1 MRHTYFQ
8 LSRQILTTHHA
19 QGDQSFMKVD
29 GKIGIGQAIMVM
41 MLTIGITNHVTVI
54 PLLLSKAGRD
64 AWLTVLLAGIPFSFW
79 AYLLFV
85 INRSLNQQ
93 SLYEWLSRRSGKIV
107 SNLLLVPIMICL
119 YLMALTNLIDTQTWT
134 TVNYLPRTPE
144 WVTALALMGLCI
156 LAAIGG
162 ITSVGITAGILLP
175 VVVML
180 GFFVAFGNI
189 PKKDY
194 SLLLPLFQ
202 HGYRPLFH
210 GMLYVGG
217 GISEMFL
224 LLLLQPHV
232 RKPFRLVHF
241 LVMLGITLLLTLSPL
256 TGAIAEFGPVES
268 ARQRF
273 PAFEQWRLLTIGKD
287 IENMEF
293 FSIFQWLAGAFIR
306 ITICLLLLGDLLT
319 IRNRKQRK
327 FMMIFLG
334 GSMIAFT
341 SLPYSDMQFVSFLT
355 HVYYPLYLA
364 IIVVITLA
372 LMLVTLRKPSKQ
384 EEIGH
389 DP

>member
-1 MRHTYFQ
+1 
-8 LSRQILTTHHA
+8 
-19 QGDQSFMKVD
+19 MKVD

-64 AWLTVLLAGIPFSFW
+64 AWLSVLLSGIPFSLW

-85 INRSLNQQ
+85 INRSLDQQ
-93 SLYEWLSRRSGKIV
+93 SLYEWLSQRSGKIV

-144 WVTALALMGLCI
+144 WVTAFALMGLCV
-156 LAAIGG
+156 LASIGG
-162 ITSVGITAGILLP
+162 MTSVGITAGVLLP
-175 VVVML
+175 IVVLL

-194 SLLLPLFQ
+194 SHLLPLFQ
-202 HGYRPLFH
+202 NGLRPLLH

-217 GISEMFL
+217 GFTELFLFL
-224 LLLLQPHV
+224 LLQHHV

-241 LVMLGITLLLTLSPL
+241 FVMLGITLLLTLSPL

-293 FSIFQWLAGAFIR
+293 FSIFQWLSGAFIR
-306 ITICLLLLGDLLT
+306 ITLCLILLGDLIT
-319 IRNRKQRK
+319 IRTRKQRK
-327 FMMIFLG
+327 FMMLFFG

-341 SLPYSDMQFVSFLT
+341 SLPYSDMQFVAFLSR
-355 HVYYPLYLA
+355 VYYPLYLV
-364 IIVVITLA
+364 IMVVVSLA
-372 LMLVTLRKPSKQ
+372 LILISLRKPSRQ
-384 EEIGH
+384 EETPY

>member
-1 MRHTYFQ
+1 
-8 LSRQILTTHHA
+8 
-19 QGDQSFMKVD
+19 MKVD

-64 AWLTVLLAGIPFSFW
+64 AWLSVLLAGIPFSFW

-85 INRSLNQQ
+85 IHRNLNQQ
-93 SLYEWLSRRSGKIV
+93 SLYEWLMQRSGKIV
-107 SNLLLVPIMICL
+107 TNLLLVPIMICL
-119 YLMALTNLIDTQTWT
+119 YMMALTNLIDTQTWT

-144 WVTALALMGLCI
+144 WVTAFALMCLCI

-202 HGYRPLFH
+202 HGYRPLLH

-241 LVMLGITLLLTLSPL
+241 LIMLGITLLLTLSPL

-319 IRNRKQRK
+319 FRTRKQRK

-341 SLPYSDMQFVSFLT
+341 SLPFSDMQFVSFLT

-372 LMLVTLRKPSKQ
+372 LILVTLRKPSKQ
-384 EEIGH
+384 EGIGH

>member
-1 MRHTYFQ
+1 
-8 LSRQILTTHHA
+8 
-19 QGDQSFMKVD
+19 MKVD

-64 AWLTVLLAGIPFSFW
+64 SWLSVLLAGIPFSFW

-85 INRSLNQQ
+85 IHRNLNQQ
-93 SLYEWLSRRSGKIV
+93 SLYEWLTKRSGKIV
-107 SNLLLVPIMICL
+107 TNLLLVPIMICL
-119 YLMALTNLIDTQTWT
+119 YMMALTNLIDTQTWT

-144 WVTALALMGLCI
+144 WVTAFALMGLCV
-156 LAAIGG
+156 LASIGG
-162 ITSVGITAGILLP
+162 MTSVGITAGILLP

-202 HGYRPLFH
+202 NGFRPLLH

-217 GISEMFL
+217 GFTELFL
-224 LLLLQPHV
+224 LLLLQHHV

-241 LVMLGITLLLTLSPL
+241 LFMLGITLLLTLSPL

-293 FSIFQWLAGAFIR
+293 FSIFQWLAGSFIR

-319 IRNRKQRK
+319 FRTRKQRK
-327 FMMIFLG
+327 FMMMFLG

-341 SLPYSDMQFVSFLT
+341 SLPFSDMQFVSFLT
-355 HVYYPLYLA
+355 HIYYPLYLV
-364 IIVVITLA
+364 IMVVITLA
-372 LMLVTLRKPSKQ
+372 LILVTLRKPSRQ
-384 EEIGH
+384 EGIGH

>member
-1 MRHTYFQ
+1 
-8 LSRQILTTHHA
+8 
-19 QGDQSFMKVD
+19 MKVD

-64 AWLTVLLAGIPFSFW
+64 AWLSVLLAGIPFSFW

-85 INRSLNQQ
+85 INRSLDQQ
-93 SLYEWLSRRSGKIV
+93 SLYEWISQRSGKIV

-144 WVTALALMGLCI
+144 WVTALALIGLCV
-156 LAAIGG
+156 LASIGG
-162 ITSVGITAGILLP
+162 MTSVGITAGVLLP
-175 VVVML
+175 IVVLL

-202 HGYRPLFH
+202 NGFRPLLH

-217 GISEMFL
+217 GFTELFL
-224 LLLLQPHV
+224 LLLLQHHV

-241 LVMLGITLLLTLSPL
+241 FVMLGITLLLTLSPL

-268 ARQRF
+268 SRQRF

-293 FSIFQWLAGAFIR
+293 FSIFQWLSGAFIR
-306 ITICLLLLGDLLT
+306 ITLCLILLGDLIT
-319 IRNRKQRK
+319 IRTRKQRK
-327 FMMIFLG
+327 FMMLFFG
-334 GSMIAFT
+334 GSMIALT
-341 SLPYSDMQFVSFLT
+341 SLPYSDMQFVAFLSR
-355 HVYYPLYLA
+355 VYYPLYFV
-364 IIVVITLA
+364 IMVVVSLA
-372 LMLVTLRKPSKQ
+372 LILISLRKPSRQ
-384 EEIGH
+384 EGAPY

>member
-1 MRHTYFQ
+1 
-8 LSRQILTTHHA
+8 
-19 QGDQSFMKVD
+19 MKVD

>member
-1 MRHTYFQ
+1 
-8 LSRQILTTHHA
+8 
-19 QGDQSFMKVD
+19 MKVD

-64 AWLTVLLAGIPFSFW
+64 AWLSVLLAGIPFSLW
-79 AYLLFV
+79 VYLLFV
-85 INRSLNQQ
+85 INRRIKQQ
-93 SLYEWLSRRSGKIV
+93 ALYEWLQQRTGNIV
-107 SNLLLVPIMICL
+107 SHLLLTPIMICL

-144 WVTALALMGLCI
+144 WVTAFALMGLCV

-162 ITSVGITAGILLP
+162 MTSVGITAGILLP
-175 VVVML
+175 VVVLL
-180 GFFVAFGNI
+180 GFFIAFGNI

-202 HGYRPLFH
+202 NGIRPLLL

-217 GISEMFL
+217 GITELFL
-224 LLLLQPHV
+224 LLLLQHHV
-232 RKPFRLVHF
+232 RKPLRLVHYF
-241 LVMLGITLLLTLSPL
+241 VMLGITLLLTLSPL

-293 FSIFQWLAGAFIR
+293 FSIFQWLSGAFIR
-306 ITICLLLLGDLLT
+306 ITICLLLLGELLT
-319 IRNRKQRK
+319 IQTRKQRK
-327 FMMIFLG
+327 YTILFLG

-341 SLPYSDMQFVSFLT
+341 SLPFSDMQFISFLT
-355 HVYYPLYLA
+355 HVYYPLYFVIM
-364 IIVVITLA
+364 IIVTLA
-372 LMLVTLRKPSKQ
+372 LILISLRKPSKQ
-384 EEIGH
+384 EGIGH

>member
-1 MRHTYFQ
+1 
-8 LSRQILTTHHA
+8 
-19 QGDQSFMKVD
+19 MKVD

-64 AWLTVLLAGIPFSFW
+64 AWLSVLLAGIPFSFW

-85 INRSLNQQ
+85 VNRNMKQRSLH
-93 SLYEWLSRRSGKIV
+93 EWLAQRSGKIV
-107 SNLLLVPIMICL
+107 SHLLLIPIMVCL
-119 YLMALTNLIDTQTWT
+119 YMMALTNLIDTQTWT

-189 PKKDY
+189 PKKNY
-194 SLLLPLFQ
+194 SLLMPLFQ

-232 RKPFRLVHF
+232 RKPLRLVHF
-241 LVMLGITLLLTLSPL
+241 LVMLGITLVLTLSPL

-319 IRNRKQRK
+319 IRNRKQRN

-341 SLPYSDMQFVSFLT
+341 SLPYSDIQFVSFLT

-384 EEIGH
+384 EGIGH